1 MDRAA
6 RTTLA
11 LALVAILGLAG
22 CGAANIDVAT
32 TVKITNVVTGWYD
45 AGVTGGMNKLVPSAS
60 FTVTN
65 AGGDRINSLQVFS
78 VFRFLGETEEL
89 GSSMI
94 VLHGADALGPN
105 ATSKP
110 VTVRGTWGFTSLK
123 PRAEMLVAK
132 EMRDAHVEIFAKYGA
147 GQFIKVADER
157 LRRQLLTQ

>member
-1 MDRAA
+1 MSVAA
-6 RTTLA
+6 RTPLA
-11 LALVAILGLAG
+11 LALLAVLGLAG
-22 CGAANIDVAT
+22 CSPANIDVAAT
-32 TVKITNVVTGWYD
+32 IKITNVVTGWYD
-45 AGVTGGMNKLVPSAS
+45 AGVVGGQNKLVPSAS
-60 FTVTN
+60 FSVTN

-78 VFRFLGETEEL
+78 VFRFIGETEEL

-110 VTVRGTWGFTSLK
+110 FTVRGTWGFASLK

-147 GQFIKVADER
+147 GSFIKVADAR